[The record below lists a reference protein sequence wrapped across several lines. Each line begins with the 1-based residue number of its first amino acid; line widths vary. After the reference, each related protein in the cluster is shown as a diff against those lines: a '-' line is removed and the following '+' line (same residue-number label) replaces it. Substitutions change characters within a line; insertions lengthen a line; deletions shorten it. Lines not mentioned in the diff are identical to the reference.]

1 MFVLQYFYR
10 KIKWIFW
17 NSLFWKVL
25 NLSKLKWNSLKH
37 VVHVKNST
45 LIPESNVFKAWD
57 KIPPLQC
64 GILSQDRNAFLYLLL
79 QRFTPGQ
86 RFATPLSVRGGFLFC
101 FFFTLQLYLTC
112 GLSFYLLVYFSFIG
126 TISLLIMTDG
136 KALCVCVPF
145 PPKIPFSNSV
155 CSQVCK
161 QIWLGL
167 YDDRTSSVPD
177 FREPQKVKE
186 FLQDKYEKKRWYVS
200 IISLLRKDLCQCALC
215 KGFFLFFSLSLW
227 LGMFH
232 MCLIAVSL

>member
-1 MFVLQYFYR
+1 MCS
-10 KIKWIFW
+10 KHGIKF
-17 NSLFWKVL
+17 
-25 NLSKLKWNSLKH
+25 H
-37 VVHVKNST
+37 H
-45 LIPESNVFKAWD
+45 SNVEFYPKTEM
-57 KIPPLQC
+57 LFC
-64 GILSQDRNAFLYLLL
+64 LLL

-112 GLSFYLLVYFSFIG
+112 DLSFYLLVYFSFIG

-215 KGFFLFFSLSLW
+215 KGFFFSPSLW

>member
-1 MFVLQYFYR
+1 MCS
-10 KIKWIFW
+10 KHGIKF
-17 NSLFWKVL
+17 
-25 NLSKLKWNSLKH
+25 H
-37 VVHVKNST
+37 H
-45 LIPESNVFKAWD
+45 SNVEFYPKTEMLFCTYCC
-57 KIPPLQC
+57 KGSHQ
-64 GILSQDRNAFLYLLL
+64 GRGSQPLYLSE
-79 QRFTPGQ
+79 G
-86 RFATPLSVRGGFLFC
+86 VFC
-101 FFFTLQLYLTC
+101 FVFFFTLQLYLTC

-215 KGFFLFFSLSLW
+215 KGVFFVFLPLSLAW
-227 LGMFH
+227 N
-232 MCLIAVSL
+232 VSHVPHSS

>member
-79 QRFTPGQ
+79 QRFTLGQ

-136 KALCVCVPF
+136 KALCVCV
-145 PPKIPFSNSV
+145 
-155 CSQVCK
+155 C
-161 QIWLGL
+161 
-167 YDDRTSSVPD
+167 R
-177 FREPQKVKE
+177 
-186 FLQDKYEKKRWYVS
+186 FLQK
-200 IISLLRKDLCQCALC
+200 
-215 KGFFLFFSLSLW
+215 SLSLT
-227 LGMFH
+227 LCVLRFVNRSGSVFMMTEPLQYQTSENHRKSRSSYKINMRKRDGMS
-232 MCLIAVSL
+232 VS